1 MEIYQ
6 KELKDLYKEYHT
18 SLKGL
23 KSVDARRLLKANG
36 KNVLKAKKQVTK
48 LELFFNQFKNIMVIL
63 LFVVGILSLVNAIV
77 NKTDFFE
84 PIVILG
90 TSILNCFMGFLQE
103 SKAMDAVS
111 KLSKY
116 KATYVMVKRDNKYC
130 QINSSNLVVGDII
143 ILESGEKIPA
153 DARIIESYFAKTNE
167 SILTGESDTVLKS
180 DEVINDSVSISERRN
195 MLYSGTI
202 LVEGRALAMVIA
214 TGMNT
219 ELGKIAKSLDD
230 EKELLT
236 PLQIKIAKVSK
247 FITFIAGFLVV
258 IALIYGI
265 VKHNDFITILM
276 LCVSMIIASVPESL
290 PISITATLTIG
301 VKQMAL
307 EKSIVKNLAAIETLG
322 ATNVICTDKTG
333 TLTENKMQV
342 IKIYTNNEEVVNLNL
357 DNNLKLISIMSLCN
371 TALLNPKNVYTGDA
385 VDVALKNYLTN
396 LKIKDFKY
404 QKVIEIPFD
413 SNRKIMSVVYKNANK
428 DTMYIKGSF
437 ESIIKKSNKILINNK
452 EVIFTKKLKEKY
464 LNYEKDMS
472 LEALKVIGFAYKEVP
487 SNLAKEEYL
496 KLEDDLVFVGLI
508 GLKDPLRKNIK
519 NAISTCLNASIRPIM
534 LTGDNLPTAYGIAR
548 EVGICKSENEC
559 LNASLL
565 DNLSDEELK
574 DYLKKYSVF
583 ARVSPEHKLRIIKSL
598 TNDGQVVAMSG
609 DGVND
614 APAIKLA
621 HVGIGM
627 GKSGTDVTKEVAD
640 IILLD
645 DSYDTIMVAIKE
657 GRRIY
662 DNVISNI
669 LYNLSS
675 NLTEILII
683 LFGMFTGQT
692 VISAIHILYIDLVA
706 DTIPSIALAFEGA
719 GLDVMQRKPNGLN
732 KPIFTHFFT
741 AFLLISVI
749 IETTLS
755 MFVYYHFLPM
765 GFKMA
770 QTLALLSIIVNE
782 FVFVYNCRS
791 LKEKISKRGIF
802 SNKYLN
808 VGILFLMIIQLLV
821 FLSPIG
827 NLFGLERIKV
837 LDFIYVIVINI
848 ISFILIELIKP
859 ILVKLFK
866 D

>member
-23 KSVDARRLLKANG
+23 KSVEARRLLKANG

-130 QINSSNLVVGDII
+130 RINSSNLVVGDII
-143 ILESGEKIPA
+143 ILESGEKVPA

-404 QKVIEIPFD
+404 QKVTEIPFD

-428 DTMYIKGSF
+428 DTM
-437 ESIIKKSNKILINNK
+437 
-452 EVIFTKKLKEKY
+452 
-464 LNYEKDMS
+464 
-472 LEALKVIGFAYKEVP
+472 
-487 SNLAKEEYL
+487 
-496 KLEDDLVFVGLI
+496 
-508 GLKDPLRKNIK
+508 
-519 NAISTCLNASIRPIM
+519 
-534 LTGDNLPTAYGIAR
+534 
-548 EVGICKSENEC
+548 
-559 LNASLL
+559 
-565 DNLSDEELK
+565 
-574 DYLKKYSVF
+574 
-583 ARVSPEHKLRIIKSL
+583 
-598 TNDGQVVAMSG
+598 
-609 DGVND
+609 
-614 APAIKLA
+614 
-621 HVGIGM
+621 
-627 GKSGTDVTKEVAD
+627 
-640 IILLD
+640 
-645 DSYDTIMVAIKE
+645 
-657 GRRIY
+657 
-662 DNVISNI
+662 
-669 LYNLSS
+669 
-675 NLTEILII
+675 
-683 LFGMFTGQT
+683 
-692 VISAIHILYIDLVA
+692 
-706 DTIPSIALAFEGA
+706 
-719 GLDVMQRKPNGLN
+719 
-732 KPIFTHFFT
+732 
-741 AFLLISVI
+741 
-749 IETTLS
+749 
-755 MFVYYHFLPM
+755 
-765 GFKMA
+765 
-770 QTLALLSIIVNE
+770 
-782 FVFVYNCRS
+782 
-791 LKEKISKRGIF
+791 
-802 SNKYLN
+802 
-808 VGILFLMIIQLLV
+808 
-821 FLSPIG
+821 
-827 NLFGLERIKV
+827 
-837 LDFIYVIVINI
+837 
-848 ISFILIELIKP
+848 
-859 ILVKLFK
+859 
-866 D
+866 